1 MLYVCTLPSRVTK
14 KNVCNFHPGQRID
27 QFNTRLLIFSTIL
40 SPSLLLFPF
49 HRGDTSLRLNDRNML
64 MRGGHLEGG
73 KLEESWRR
81 KFDELEIYIYIY
93 IPVAFSFRILFRS
106 GKSLILARGSKY
118 RKVDIIVVRV
128 LFGKIDLFGIF
139 ILERLICGI

>member
-1 MLYVCTLPSRVTK
+1 MEEEIRRVG
-14 KNVCNFHPGQRID
+14 N
-27 QFNTRLLIFSTIL
+27 
-40 SPSLLLFPF
+40 
-49 HRGDTSLRLNDRNML
+49 
-64 MRGGHLEGG
+64 
-73 KLEESWRR
+73 
-81 KFDELEIYIYIY
+81 IYIY

-139 ILERLICGI
+139 EIYTGKADMWNLI